1 MQARVGFFRHLSLM
15 ITRSLQKSMMP
26 QGALEQAAQAQA
38 EAMLLQSIRQD
49 ADFTRETA

>member
-15 ITRSLQKSMMP
+15 ITRSWQKSMMP

-38 EAMLLQSIRQD
+38 ILLQSIRQD